1 MFTVQLT
8 ESFESLRDDE
18 DVVDANA
25 EEEEGDD
32 GVGRGVEQPEQRAQ
46 AVPQDHP
53 HRNTERGAGKI
64 FSEIMKNIWL
74 NHEKYFFLALFLLKI
89 CIPLLILG

>member
-8 ESFESLRDDE
+8 ESFESLGDDE
-18 DVVDANA
+18 DVVDADA

-32 GVGRGVEQPEQRAQ
+32 GVGRGVEQPEQRAEP
-46 AVPQDHP
+46 VPQDHP

-74 NHEKYFFLALFLLKI
+74 NHEKK
-89 CIPLLILG
+89 

>member
-1 MFTVQLT
+1 MFLQLT

-18 DVVDANA
+18 DVVDADTK
-25 EEEEGDD
+25 EEEGDD
-32 GVGRGVEQPEQRAQ
+32 GVGRGVEQPEQRAE

-64 FSEIMKNIWL
+64 FCGMIKNIW
-74 NHEKYFFLALFLLKI
+74 
-89 CIPLLILG
+89 

>member
-8 ESFESLRDDE
+8 ESFESLRDDK
-18 DVVDANA
+18 DVVDADA

-32 GVGRGVEQPEQRAQ
+32 CVGRGVEQPEQRAEP
-46 AVPQDHP
+46 VTQDHP
-53 HRNTERGAGKI
+53 HRNTERGTGKI

-74 NHEKYFFLALFLLKI
+74 NHEKYFFLALFLSKI